1 MSSVPHPKIYSAY
14 GFTKKGGPLE
24 PITFDWKDPQPGEI
38 VVKVFACGVC
48 ASDEAAKHQGVPAVR
63 YPIVPGHEIVG
74 EVAAIPS
81 TESKW
86 KLGHVVGS
94 GWHGG
99 HCHLC
104 AACRVGDYMMCEK
117 QDVNGILRHGGY
129 AQYVTL
135 RTEAVCAVPDGMD
148 PAEVAPL
155 FCAGVTMFNGLR
167 NMSARPPDYVAIQG
181 IGGLGHLGIQ
191 FAKAMGYRPIA
202 LSSSDA
208 KEELSKTLGAEVYVD
223 GSKVDQAEALQELG
237 GAKLI
242 MCTAPNADVIRT
254 LLPGLAV
261 GGELCVVAL
270 TGEAPINL
278 GALVTKRLSVRGW
291 PSGVAPDSE
300 DCVKFA
306 KVHGIRTMVQKF
318 PLEKA
323 EEAYNHRSTA
333 RFRAVIIP

>member
-1 MSSVPHPKIYSAY
+1 MSSAPHPKIYSAY

-38 VVKVFACGVC
+38 VVKVLACGVC

-86 KLGHVVGS
+86 KLGQVVGS

-104 AACRVGDYMMCEK
+104 ATCRVGDYMMCEK

-129 AQYVTL
+129 AQ
-135 RTEAVCAVPDGMD
+135 TEAVCAVPDGMD